1 MYKSYFNQVEQILA
15 EAISANKKVEK
26 ISILTD
32 LMKNIAQT
40 APEPAEDVE
49 VIKTIENPSP
59 MPTRP
64 VGPLT
69 QAQSQNSSSDHQVH
83 APTAEDIK
91 AEPALSSSPLKMP
104 TMGTPKD
111 GVARTD
117 ISDLMSMRAKT
128 TKLVKNR
135 NKK

>member
-40 APEPAEDVE
+40 APDPAGDVE

-69 QAQSQNSSSDHQVH
+69 QAQSQNSGDHQVH

-117 ISDLMSMRAKT
+117 ISDLMKMRAGT

-135 NKK
+135 SKK

>member
-1 MYKSYFNQVEQILA
+1 MYQSYFNQVEQILA
-15 EAISANKKVEK
+15 EPISATKKVEK

-40 APEPAEDVE
+40 APEAPQGVSAL
-49 VIKTIENPSP
+49 KTTNHPSLP
-59 MPTRP
+59 QTRLTE
-64 VGPLT
+64 PLT
-69 QAQSQNSSSDHQVH
+69 QAQGKNSSDHQVH

-91 AEPALSSSPLKMP
+91 AEPALSSSPLRMP

-117 ISDLMSMRAKT
+117 ISDLMSMRANT

>member
-1 MYKSYFNQVEQILA
+1 MYQSYFNQVEQILA
-15 EAISANKKVEK
+15 ESISATKKVEK

-40 APEPAEDVE
+40 APEPLQGVPAL
-49 VIKTIENPSP
+49 KTTNHPSS
-59 MPTRP
+59 MPTRLTE
-64 VGPLT
+64 PLT
-69 QAQSQNSSSDHQVH
+69 QAQSQNSSDHQVH

-91 AEPALSSSPLKMP
+91 AEPAISSSPLKMP
-104 TMGTPKD
+104 TMGTPKN

-128 TKLVKNR
+128 TKLVKSR

>member
-15 EAISANKKVEK
+15 ESISAPKKVEK

-40 APEPAEDVE
+40 APEPAGDVK

-64 VGPLT
+64 VGPVIT
-69 QAQSQNSSSDHQVH
+69 TQSQNSSDHQMH

-91 AEPALSSSPLKMP
+91 AEPALSSSPLKTP
-104 TMGTPKD
+104 IMGTPKD
-111 GVARTD
+111 GIARTD
-117 ISDLMSMRAKT
+117 ISDLMKMRAGT

-135 NKK
+135 SKK

>member
-1 MYKSYFNQVEQILA
+1 MYQSYFNQVEQILA
-15 EAISANKKVEK
+15 EPISAPKKVEK

-32 LMKNIAQT
+32 LMKNIAKT
-40 APEPAEDVE
+40 APEPLQGVPAL
-49 VIKTIENPSP
+49 KTTNYPSS
-59 MPTRP
+59 MPTRLTE
-64 VGPLT
+64 PLT
-69 QAQSQNSSSDHQVH
+69 QPQSQNSSDHQVH

-91 AEPALSSSPLKMP
+91 AEPAISSLPLKMP

>member
-1 MYKSYFNQVEQILA
+1 MYQSYFNQVEQILA
-15 EAISANKKVEK
+15 ESISAPKKVEK

-32 LMKNIAQT
+32 LIKNIAQT
-40 APEPAEDVE
+40 APEPLQGVPAL
-49 VIKTIENPSP
+49 KTTNHPSS
-59 MPTRP
+59 MPTRFTE
-64 VGPLT
+64 PLT
-69 QAQSQNSSSDHQVH
+69 QAQSQNSGDHQVH

-91 AEPALSSSPLKMP
+91 AEPAISSSPLKMP

-117 ISDLMSMRAKT
+117 ISDLMKMRAGT

-135 NKK
+135 SKK

>member
-40 APEPAEDVE
+40 APDHAGDVE

-69 QAQSQNSSSDHQVH
+69 QPQSQNSSDHQVH

-91 AEPALSSSPLKMP
+91 AEPAISSSPLKMP

>member
-15 EAISANKKVEK
+15 EPISAPKKVEK

-40 APEPAEDVE
+40 APEPAGDVK

-59 MPTRP
+59 APTRP
-64 VGPLT
+64 VGPVIIT
-69 QAQSQNSSSDHQVH
+69 QSQNSSDHQVH

-91 AEPALSSSPLKMP
+91 AEPALSSSPLKVP

-117 ISDLMSMRAKT
+117 ISDLMKMRAGT

-135 NKK
+135 SKK

>member
-1 MYKSYFNQVEQILA
+1 MYQSYFNQVEQILA
-15 EAISANKKVEK
+15 ESISATKKVEK

-40 APEPAEDVE
+40 APEPLQGVPAL
-49 VIKTIENPSP
+49 KTIENPSS

-64 VGPLT
+64 TTPLT
-69 QAQSQNSSSDHQVH
+69 QPQSQNSGDHKVH

-91 AEPALSSSPLKMP
+91 AEPAISSSPLKMP

-117 ISDLMSMRAKT
+117 ISDLMKMRAGA

-135 NKK
+135 SKK

>member
-1 MYKSYFNQVEQILA
+1 MYQSYFNQVEQILA
-15 EAISANKKVEK
+15 ESISAPKKVEK

-40 APEPAEDVE
+40 APEPLQGVTAL
-49 VIKTIENPSP
+49 KTIENPSP

-64 VGPLT
+64 VGPVIIT
-69 QAQSQNSSSDHQVH
+69 QSQNSGDHKVH

-91 AEPALSSSPLKMP
+91 AEPALSSSSLKMP

-117 ISDLMSMRAKT
+117 ISDLMKMRAGT

-135 NKK
+135 SKK

>member
-1 MYKSYFNQVEQILA
+1 MYQSYFNQVEQILA
-15 EAISANKKVEK
+15 ESISATKKVEK

-40 APEPAEDVE
+40 APEPIQGVPAL
-49 VIKTIENPSP
+49 KTTNHPSLP
-59 MPTRP
+59 QTRLTE
-64 VGPLT
+64 PLT
-69 QAQSQNSSSDHQVH
+69 QAQSKNSSDHQVH

-91 AEPALSSSPLKMP
+91 AEPAISSSPLKMP

-135 NKK
+135 SKK

>member
-1 MYKSYFNQVEQILA
+1 MYQSYFNQVEQILA
-15 EAISANKKVEK
+15 EPISAAKKVEK

-40 APEPAEDVE
+40 APEPLQGVPAL
-49 VIKTIENPSP
+49 KTTNHPSLP
-59 MPTRP
+59 QTRLTE
-64 VGPLT
+64 PLT
-69 QAQSQNSSSDHQVH
+69 QAQSQNSSDHQVH

-91 AEPALSSSPLKMP
+91 AEPAISSSPLKMP

>member
-1 MYKSYFNQVEQILA
+1 MYKSYFQQVEQILA
-15 EAISANKKVEK
+15 ESISAAKKVEK

-32 LMKNIAQT
+32 LMKSIAQT
-40 APEPAEDVE
+40 APEPAEDVK

-59 MPTRP
+59 IPARP
-64 VGPLT
+64 VGPVIIT
-69 QAQSQNSSSDHQVH
+69 QSQNSGDHQVH

-104 TMGTPKD
+104 TMGAPKD

-117 ISDLMSMRAKT
+117 ISDLMKMRAGT

-135 NKK
+135 SKK

>member
-15 EAISANKKVEK
+15 EPISAPKKVEK

-40 APEPAEDVE
+40 SPEPAEGPKVTYM
-49 VIKTIENPSP
+49 VENPSP
-59 MPTRP
+59 ELKLLTRP
-64 VGPLT
+64 PM
-69 QAQSQNSSSDHQVH
+69 QAQSQNSSDHQVH
-83 APTAEDIK
+83 APTAEEIK

-117 ISDLMSMRAKT
+117 ISDLMKMRAGT

-135 NKK
+135 SKK

>member
-1 MYKSYFNQVEQILA
+1 MYQSYFNQVEQILA
-15 EAISANKKVEK
+15 EPISAAKKVEK

-40 APEPAEDVE
+40 SPEPLQGVPALR
-49 VIKTIENPSP
+49 TTNHPSLP
-59 MPTRP
+59 QTRLTE
-64 VGPLT
+64 PLT
-69 QAQSQNSSSDHQVH
+69 QAQSKNSSDHQVH

-91 AEPALSSSPLKMP
+91 AEPALSSSPLRMP

-117 ISDLMSMRAKT
+117 ISDLMSMRANT

>member
-1 MYKSYFNQVEQILA
+1 MYKSYFQQVEQILA
-15 EAISANKKVEK
+15 ESISAAKKVEK

-32 LMKNIAQT
+32 LMKSIAQT
-40 APEPAEDVE
+40 APEPAEDVK

-69 QAQSQNSSSDHQVH
+69 QAQSQNSGDHKVH

-117 ISDLMSMRAKT
+117 ISDLMKMRAGA

-135 NKK
+135 SKK